1 MARGAHPP
9 ATLKKCFSP
18 RAPLVRALWLARLTM
33 LTAHTVT
40 AHTARETTM
49 LRRLCSRANLSR
61 ARWYPTTAPAS
72 AGRARDAIAHS
83 VDALEIH
90 RRGGATRV
98 AAVSGRA
105 PLVAA
110 GTGGR
115 DLVNPTNVV
124 PRALMFARTLSGWTP
139 AGSRGGRPSTAAAA
153 AAGES
158 PAEVDVREVLKGLPS
173 ICPGC
178 GVGLQCEDKNGPGFF
193 VVPKRLLEPERDA
206 SNEAFVEDPRAAA
219 AADDML
225 NFDEDDMDDDDDDD
239 DDEGVVE
246 SFAVEGL
253 SEDELAGL
261 DEDDDDL
268 DGLDLSNFDGQD
280 GDAEDVD
287 EDAALAALDALFA
300 EDDDTGDTGAADG
313 DDWDSIAARKR
324 EERESRRND
333 SPDTVVCARCYSLR
347 NYGKVKNEAAEIL
360 MPSFDFGRVVGDRL
374 SKVGP
379 GGAVV
384 LLLVDLIDFDGSFPV
399 DAVDVISPYV
409 ANESVDVL
417 LVGTKVDLLP
427 TQCTRARVTSFVRR
441 RAKDLGLKRAS
452 GVHLVSAHSGM
463 GVNILSEQL
472 ETLLDEGRE
481 VWVVG
486 AQNAGKSSLINR
498 LSKKYGGPGPEDG
511 GPLASHLPGTTLG
524 VVKLPGLLPNG
535 SDVYDTP
542 GLLQPFQVSG
552 RLTNE
557 EARAVLPRKRLAPR
571 TYRAEIGS
579 SIHIGG
585 LARIDVVDSPQR
597 TLYLT
602 VWASHDVPTHY
613 MVRGEG
619 GKADDFYEKHAG
631 GKLSP
636 PVGEHRAAQL
646 GEWGC
651 RTVSVY
657 GESWQRSDRD
667 ISIGGLGWVGV
678 GCNGNASFR
687 VWTHEGVQVETR
699 ESLVPDMGRDLL
711 RPGFSDEQQ
720 PGGGGDRVRPSKK
733 IMRKGG
739 YRAPKKKDRGFKL

>member
-1 MARGAHPP
+1 
-9 ATLKKCFSP
+9 
-18 RAPLVRALWLARLTM
+18 
-33 LTAHTVT
+33 
-40 AHTARETTM
+40 M

-225 NFDEDDMDDDDDDD
+225 NFDEDDMDEDDDDA
-239 DDEGVVE
+239 EGGVE

>member
-1 MARGAHPP
+1 
-9 ATLKKCFSP
+9 
-18 RAPLVRALWLARLTM
+18 M

-61 ARWYPTTAPAS
+61 ARWCPTTAPAS

-139 AGSRGGRPSTAAAA
+139 AGSGGGRPSTAAAA

-225 NFDEDDMDDDDDDD
+225 NFDEDDMDEDDDDDA
-239 DDEGVVE
+239 EGGVE

-300 EDDDTGDTGAADG
+300 EDDDTGDAGAADG

-687 VWTHEGVQVETR
+687 MWTHEGVQVETR

>member
-1 MARGAHPP
+1 
-9 ATLKKCFSP
+9 
-18 RAPLVRALWLARLTM
+18 
-33 LTAHTVT
+33 
-40 AHTARETTM
+40 M

-61 ARWYPTTAPAS
+61 ARWCPTTAPAS

-225 NFDEDDMDDDDDDD
+225 NFDEDDMDEDDDDA
-239 DDEGVVE
+239 EGGIE

-287 EDAALAALDALFA
+287 KDAALAALDALFA

>member
-1 MARGAHPP
+1 
-9 ATLKKCFSP
+9 
-18 RAPLVRALWLARLTM
+18 
-33 LTAHTVT
+33 
-40 AHTARETTM
+40 M

-139 AGSRGGRPSTAAAA
+139 AGSGGGRPSTAAAA

-287 EDAALAALDALFA
+287 KDAALAALDALFA

-399 DAVDVISPYV
+399 DAVDILSPYV

-441 RAKDLGLKRAS
+441 RAKDLGLTRAS

>member
-9 ATLKKCFSP
+9 ATLKKCFC
-18 RAPLVRALWLARLTM
+18 RDEVPLVRALWLARLTM

-61 ARWYPTTAPAS
+61 ARWCPTTAPAS

-139 AGSRGGRPSTAAAA
+139 AGSGGGRPSTAAAA

-225 NFDEDDMDDDDDDD
+225 NFDEDDMDEDDDDA
-239 DDEGVVE
+239 EGGVE

-300 EDDDTGDTGAADG
+300 EDDDTGDAGAADG

-399 DAVDVISPYV
+399 DAVDILSPYV

-678 GCNGNASFR
+678 GCNGNASFK

>member
-1 MARGAHPP
+1 
-9 ATLKKCFSP
+9 
-18 RAPLVRALWLARLTM
+18 
-33 LTAHTVT
+33 
-40 AHTARETTM
+40 M

-61 ARWYPTTAPAS
+61 ARWCPTTAPAS

-225 NFDEDDMDDDDDDD
+225 NFDEDDMDEDDDDDA
-239 DDEGVVE
+239 EGGID

-280 GDAEDVD
+280 GDAEDVV

>member
-1 MARGAHPP
+1 
-9 ATLKKCFSP
+9 
-18 RAPLVRALWLARLTM
+18 
-33 LTAHTVT
+33 
-40 AHTARETTM
+40 M

-61 ARWYPTTAPAS
+61 ARWCPTTAPAS

-139 AGSRGGRPSTAAAA
+139 AGSGGGRPSTAAAA

-225 NFDEDDMDDDDDDD
+225 NFDEDDMDEDDDDA
-239 DDEGVVE
+239 EGGVE

-300 EDDDTGDTGAADG
+300 EDDDTGDAGAADG

-399 DAVDVISPYV
+399 DAVDILSPYV

-687 VWTHEGVQVETR
+687 MWTHEGVQVETR

>member
-1 MARGAHPP
+1 
-9 ATLKKCFSP
+9 
-18 RAPLVRALWLARLTM
+18 
-33 LTAHTVT
+33 
-40 AHTARETTM
+40 M

-61 ARWYPTTAPAS
+61 ARWCPTTAPAS

-139 AGSRGGRPSTAAAA
+139 AGSGGGRPSTAAAA

-225 NFDEDDMDDDDDDD
+225 NFDEDDMDEDDDDA
-239 DDEGVVE
+239 EGGVE

-300 EDDDTGDTGAADG
+300 EDDDTGDTGAVDG

-699 ESLVPDMGRDLL
+699 ESLVPDRGRDLL

>member
-1 MARGAHPP
+1 
-9 ATLKKCFSP
+9 
-18 RAPLVRALWLARLTM
+18 M

-139 AGSRGGRPSTAAAA
+139 AGSGGGRPSTAAAA

-225 NFDEDDMDDDDDDD
+225 NFDEDDMDEDDDDA
-239 DDEGVVE
+239 EGGVE

-300 EDDDTGDTGAADG
+300 EDDDTGDTGAVDG

>member
-1 MARGAHPP
+1 
-9 ATLKKCFSP
+9 
-18 RAPLVRALWLARLTM
+18 
-33 LTAHTVT
+33 
-40 AHTARETTM
+40 M

-225 NFDEDDMDDDDDDD
+225 NFDEDDMDEDDDDA
-239 DDEGVVE
+239 EGGID

>member
-1 MARGAHPP
+1 
-9 ATLKKCFSP
+9 
-18 RAPLVRALWLARLTM
+18 
-33 LTAHTVT
+33 
-40 AHTARETTM
+40 M

-225 NFDEDDMDDDDDDD
+225 NFDEDDMDEDDDDA
-239 DDEGVVE
+239 EGGIE

-268 DGLDLSNFDGQD
+268 DGLDLSNFEGQD

>member
-1 MARGAHPP
+1 
-9 ATLKKCFSP
+9 
-18 RAPLVRALWLARLTM
+18 
-33 LTAHTVT
+33 
-40 AHTARETTM
+40 M

-61 ARWYPTTAPAS
+61 ARWCPTTAPAS

-225 NFDEDDMDDDDDDD
+225 NFDEDDMDEDDDDA
-239 DDEGVVE
+239 EGGVE

>member
-1 MARGAHPP
+1 
-9 ATLKKCFSP
+9 
-18 RAPLVRALWLARLTM
+18 
-33 LTAHTVT
+33 
-40 AHTARETTM
+40 M

-61 ARWYPTTAPAS
+61 ARWCPTTAPAS

-225 NFDEDDMDDDDDDD
+225 NFDEDDMDEDDDDA
-239 DDEGVVE
+239 EGGIE

-268 DGLDLSNFDGQD
+268 DGLDLSNFEGQD

>member
-1 MARGAHPP
+1 
-9 ATLKKCFSP
+9 
-18 RAPLVRALWLARLTM
+18 M

>member
-1 MARGAHPP
+1 
-9 ATLKKCFSP
+9 
-18 RAPLVRALWLARLTM
+18 
-33 LTAHTVT
+33 
-40 AHTARETTM
+40 M

-206 SNEAFVEDPRAAA
+206 SNEEDPTWKAFVEDPRAAA

-225 NFDEDDMDDDDDDD
+225 NFDEDDMDEDDDDA
-239 DDEGVVE
+239 EGGIE

-300 EDDDTGDTGAADG
+300 EDDNTGDTGAADG

-324 EERESRRND
+324 EEMESRRND
-333 SPDTVVCARCYSLR
+333 SSDTVVCARCYSLR

-711 RPGFSDEQQ
+711 RPGFSYEQQ

>member
-1 MARGAHPP
+1 
-9 ATLKKCFSP
+9 
-18 RAPLVRALWLARLTM
+18 
-33 LTAHTVT
+33 
-40 AHTARETTM
+40 M

-139 AGSRGGRPSTAAAA
+139 AGSGGGRPSTAAAA

-225 NFDEDDMDDDDDDD
+225 NFDEDDMDEDDDDA
-239 DDEGVVE
+239 EGGVD
-246 SFAVEGL
+246 SFAVKGL

>member
-1 MARGAHPP
+1 
-9 ATLKKCFSP
+9 
-18 RAPLVRALWLARLTM
+18 
-33 LTAHTVT
+33 
-40 AHTARETTM
+40 M

-139 AGSRGGRPSTAAAA
+139 AGSGGGRPSTAAAA

-225 NFDEDDMDDDDDDD
+225 NFDEDDMDEDDDDA
-239 DDEGVVE
+239 EGGVD

-261 DEDDDDL
+261 DEDEDDL
-268 DGLDLSNFDGQD
+268 DADLSNFDGD
-280 GDAEDVD
+280 VEYGAGGDVD

-399 DAVDVISPYV
+399 DAVDILSPYV

>member
-1 MARGAHPP
+1 
-9 ATLKKCFSP
+9 
-18 RAPLVRALWLARLTM
+18 M

-61 ARWYPTTAPAS
+61 ARWCPTTAPAS

-225 NFDEDDMDDDDDDD
+225 NFDEDDMDEDDDDA
-239 DDEGVVE
+239 EGGIE

-268 DGLDLSNFDGQD
+268 DGLDLSNFEGQD

>member
-1 MARGAHPP
+1 
-9 ATLKKCFSP
+9 
-18 RAPLVRALWLARLTM
+18 
-33 LTAHTVT
+33 
-40 AHTARETTM
+40 M

-225 NFDEDDMDDDDDDD
+225 NFDEDDMDEDEDDA
-239 DDEGVVE
+239 EGGIE

-287 EDAALAALDALFA
+287 EDAALAALDSLFA

>member
-61 ARWYPTTAPAS
+61 ARWCPTTAPAS

-225 NFDEDDMDDDDDDD
+225 NFDEDDMDEDDDDA
-239 DDEGVVE
+239 EGGIE

>member
-1 MARGAHPP
+1 
-9 ATLKKCFSP
+9 
-18 RAPLVRALWLARLTM
+18 
-33 LTAHTVT
+33 
-40 AHTARETTM
+40 M

-139 AGSRGGRPSTAAAA
+139 AGSGGGRPSTAAAA

-225 NFDEDDMDDDDDDD
+225 NFDEDDMDEDDDDA
-239 DDEGVVE
+239 EGGVE

-300 EDDDTGDTGAADG
+300 EDDDTGDTGAVDG

>member
-1 MARGAHPP
+1 
-9 ATLKKCFSP
+9 
-18 RAPLVRALWLARLTM
+18 
-33 LTAHTVT
+33 
-40 AHTARETTM
+40 M

-61 ARWYPTTAPAS
+61 ARWCPTTAPAS

-139 AGSRGGRPSTAAAA
+139 AGSGGGRPSTAAAA

-225 NFDEDDMDDDDDDD
+225 NFDEDDMDEDDDDA
-239 DDEGVVE
+239 EGGVE

>member
-1 MARGAHPP
+1 
-9 ATLKKCFSP
+9 
-18 RAPLVRALWLARLTM
+18 M

-139 AGSRGGRPSTAAAA
+139 AGSGGGRPSTAAAA

-225 NFDEDDMDDDDDDD
+225 NFDEDDMDEDDDDDA
-239 DDEGVVE
+239 EGGVE

-300 EDDDTGDTGAADG
+300 EDDDTGDTGAVDG

-667 ISIGGLGWVGV
+667 ISIGGVGWVGV

>member
-1 MARGAHPP
+1 
-9 ATLKKCFSP
+9 
-18 RAPLVRALWLARLTM
+18 M

-139 AGSRGGRPSTAAAA
+139 AGSGGGRPSTAAAA

-225 NFDEDDMDDDDDDD
+225 NFDEDDMDEDDDDA
-239 DDEGVVE
+239 EGGVE

-300 EDDDTGDTGAADG
+300 EDDDTGDAGAADG

>member
-1 MARGAHPP
+1 
-9 ATLKKCFSP
+9 
-18 RAPLVRALWLARLTM
+18 
-33 LTAHTVT
+33 
-40 AHTARETTM
+40 M

-61 ARWYPTTAPAS
+61 ARWCPTTAPAS

-225 NFDEDDMDDDDDDD
+225 NFDEDDMDEDDDDA
-239 DDEGVVE
+239 EGGIE